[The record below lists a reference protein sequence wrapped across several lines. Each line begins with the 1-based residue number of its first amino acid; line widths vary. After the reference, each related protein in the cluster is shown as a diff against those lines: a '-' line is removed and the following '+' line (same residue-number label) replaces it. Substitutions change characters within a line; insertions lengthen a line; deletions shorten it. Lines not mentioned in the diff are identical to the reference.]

1 MKGYYLMPHPPI
13 MIPEIGR
20 GEERKIDTTITSC
33 KEVAKRISELDIETI
48 IIISPH
54 GLVFRDGIAIITE
67 TMLSG
72 NFSKFGARN
81 IKMNIKIDTEL
92 TNEIIKASSKN
103 NIVTVSLDS
112 DSVKYYDQQLELD
125 HGAMVPLYY
134 VNKEKYKIVHIT
146 YGMLSPT
153 QLYHFGMILNES
165 VEKLGK
171 KVTLIAS
178 GDLSHRLTHDGPYP
192 FSPYGATFD
201 NKLIEILKN
210 GNIKELFKMNN
221 KLINEAGECGLRSLY
236 ILAGALDGYN
246 AKGEVLSYEGPF
258 GVGYGIVDFHFTK
271 GESIFEELKNLR
283 ENIHQKKIEKNNIY
297 TKLARKSLDYFFE
310 NHKPM
315 PIDENGWSLLCKD
328 TKGVFVSIK
337 KDGDL
342 RGCIGT
348 ISPTRKCIAEEIVI
362 NAISAATDDPRFDP
376 MDREELLDCTI
387 SVDVLGKPE
396 KATKEELDPI
406 NYGVIVTKGRKRGL
420 LLPNLEGVDT
430 VDYQLQI
437 ALQKANISPRDNYEI
452 ERFKVE
458 RYEEEDINE

>member
-210 GNIKELFKMNN
+210 GNIKELPLIQLKKNLYIIFTLIHKFYRLALLDVILNAAFVKIIVLHII
-221 KLINEAGECGLRSLY
+221 KLIRNFVQVKVLLIYYCS
-236 ILAGALDGYN
+236 ILKAL
-246 AKGEVLSYEGPF
+246 V
-258 GVGYGIVDFHFTK
+258 
-271 GESIFEELKNLR
+271 
-283 ENIHQKKIEKNNIY
+283 
-297 TKLARKSLDYFFE
+297 
-310 NHKPM
+310 
-315 PIDENGWSLLCKD
+315 
-328 TKGVFVSIK
+328 
-337 KDGDL
+337 
-342 RGCIGT
+342 
-348 ISPTRKCIAEEIVI
+348 
-362 NAISAATDDPRFDP
+362 
-376 MDREELLDCTI
+376 
-387 SVDVLGKPE
+387 
-396 KATKEELDPI
+396 
-406 NYGVIVTKGRKRGL
+406 
-420 LLPNLEGVDT
+420 
-430 VDYQLQI
+430 
-437 ALQKANISPRDNYEI
+437 
-452 ERFKVE
+452 
-458 RYEEEDINE
+458 